1 MYLAPNYQGVD
12 LYSAIRYILDR
23 KDMKLVEENDVFKI
37 IPEDEDSLRTN
48 ITIDDSDEFLIIDFD
63 KVSTL
68 FDFFNEINV
77 YGNAHKAVRKDIRSI
92 QKRGRK
98 TLEVVDNTL
107 LTQEEVDKRATKLLR
122 IHSRLNQKLSF
133 TLHSRGIAQVRVGD
147 IVNVSIPRENIEMNE
162 YIVLEME
169 HQLTG
174 FIKLQLG
181 RYSKDLSDVFSE
193 LLISSKETKA
203 ALRSNDLSTQEV
215 SFNFLDTVDTKE
227 IKLLV
232 RKRSAGGA
240 GRTLGFGTALGFTT
254 PLGFTGGAITITDLV
269 EEDLA

>member
-1 MYLAPNYQGVD
+1 M
-12 LYSAIRYILDR
+12 
-23 KDMKLVEENDVFKI
+23 
-37 IPEDEDSLRTN
+37 
-48 ITIDDSDEFLIIDFD
+48 
-63 KVSTL
+63 
-68 FDFFNEINV
+68 
-77 YGNAHKAVRKDIRSI
+77 
-92 QKRGRK
+92 
-98 TLEVVDNTL
+98 
-107 LTQEEVDKRATKLLR
+107 
-122 IHSRLNQKLSF
+122 
-133 TLHSRGIAQVRVGD
+133 
-147 IVNVSIPRENIEMNE
+147 NVSIPRENIEMNE

-227 IKLLV
+227 VKLLV
-232 RKRSAGGA
+232 RKISAGGA
-240 GRTLGFGTALGFTT
+240 GRTLGFGTALGFTAA
-254 PLGFTGGAITITDLV
+254 LGFTGGAITITDLV

>member
-1 MYLAPNYQGVD
+1 MQN
-12 LYSAIRYILDR
+12 
-23 KDMKLVEENDVFKI
+23 K
-37 IPEDEDSLRTN
+37 
-48 ITIDDSDEFLIIDFD
+48 
-63 KVSTL
+63 
-68 FDFFNEINV
+68 
-77 YGNAHKAVRKDIRSI
+77 
-92 QKRGRK
+92 
-98 TLEVVDNTL
+98 
-107 LTQEEVDKRATKLLR
+107 
-122 IHSRLNQKLSF
+122 
-133 TLHSRGIAQVRVGD
+133 GISQLRVGD
-147 IVNVSIPRENIEMNE
+147 IVNVFIPRENIEMNE

-203 ALRSNDLSTQEV
+203 ALRSANLQSNEI
-215 SFNFLDTVDTKE
+215 SYNFLNTLNTKE
-227 IKLLV
+227 LKLLV